1 MEITICVKVIKLPF
15 IFYSQPNSVYL
26 CLLLKK
32 KIMLLSDLL
41 NEPLLL
47 LLLPIVAFLYASVG
61 HGGASGYIAVM
72 SLFALPI
79 SVIKPTALVL
89 NILVSGIS
97 FYFYYREKKF
107 DFKLFYPFAITSIP
121 CSYFG
126 GLLTVETHYYKIIL
140 ASVLI
145 IAVLRLLGVLGK
157 EKTVL
162 KPINISLALLIGAI
176 IGFLSGL
183 IGIGGG
189 IVLSPVILLLGW
201 ANMKQTAAV
210 SALFI
215 FVNSI
220 AGLFGFVS
228 KGGSL
233 PLSSTVMVGVVL
245 VGGILGSY
253 YGSKKFNTATLRN
266 VLAFVLGIAILK
278 LYTT

>member
-41 NEPLLL
+41 NEPLLM

-79 SVIKPTALVL
+79 SVMKPTALVL

-97 FYFYYREKKF
+97 FYFYFREKKF

-121 CSYFG
+121 CSFFG

-140 ASVLI
+140 ASVLV
-145 IAVLRLLGVLGK
+145 IAVLRLVGVFGK
-157 EKTVL
+157 EKPVL
-162 KPINISLALLIGAI
+162 KPINIPLALLIGAV

-220 AGLFGFVS
+220 V
-228 KGGSL
+228 
-233 PLSSTVMVGVVL
+233 
-245 VGGILGSY
+245 
-253 YGSKKFNTATLRN
+253 R
-266 VLAFVLGIAILK
+266 
-278 LYTT
+278 

>member
-1 MEITICVKVIKLPF
+1 
-15 IFYSQPNSVYL
+15 
-26 CLLLKK
+26 
-32 KIMLLSDLL
+32 MLVADILQS
-41 NEPLLL
+41 PLLL
-47 LLLPIVAFLYASVG
+47 ILLPVVAFLYSSVG
-61 HGGASGYIAVM
+61 HGGASGYIAIM
-72 SLFALPI
+72 SLFAFPI
-79 SVIKPTALVL
+79 SVMKPTALVL

-107 DFKLFYPFAITSIP
+107 DIKLFYPFAIASVP
-121 CSYFG
+121 FSFLG
-126 GLLTVETHYYKIIL
+126 GLLTVETHYYKVIL
-140 ASVLI
+140 ASVLV
-145 IAVLRLLGVLGK
+145 IAVLRLIGLFGK
-157 EKTVL
+157 EKPVL
-162 KPINISLALLIGAI
+162 KPVNLPLALLIGAV

-189 IVLSPVILLLGW
+189 IILSPVILLLGW

-228 KGGSL
+228 KGGTL
-233 PLSSTVMVGVVL
+233 PLSSGLVIGVVL
-245 VGGILGSY
+245 FGGILGSY